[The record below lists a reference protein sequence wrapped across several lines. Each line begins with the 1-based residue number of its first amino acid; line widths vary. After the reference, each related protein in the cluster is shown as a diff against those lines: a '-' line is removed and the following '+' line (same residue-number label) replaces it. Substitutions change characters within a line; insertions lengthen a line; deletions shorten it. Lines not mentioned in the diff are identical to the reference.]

1 MDTLFSNIIAVTMAD
16 RLPVIYGAYVGVTDG
31 KITYI
36 SQSPPE
42 ERADRIIDGRGMVLM
57 PGLINCHAHVPMT
70 PLRGYGDDHNLTEWL
85 NDYIFPKEDLWDARA
100 IRAATLLGLAEILRF
115 GTTSVSDMYYFSDT
129 VCQCVSEV
137 GIKGNISR
145 SVTVFED
152 DYCFD
157 KHAPSQEM
165 VALKEKWHGHDDGRI
180 LIEASIHAEYT
191 SFDKVWQGL
200 AEYAINEGI
209 GMQVHVSETQNEHES
224 CLDKYG
230 LTPAQI
236 LDVSHV
242 WDTRAVAA
250 HCVYLTDEDME
261 LFARRGVSPVHCP
274 NSNLKLASGIAPVRK
289 MLDKGLNVTLGTDGV
304 SSSNNAD
311 LFEAVKLAALLSNGS
326 TLDPTSLTAYQALKL
341 ATVNGAKAQGREN
354 ECGMIAPGLD
364 ADLIMLDFTQ
374 PHLIPCHNPI
384 SNLVYAASGHD
395 VVMTMVRGKIL
406 YENGVYPTIDME
418 NVLREFNDYVIPL
431 MFGTEGKEPSLG

>member
-100 IRAATLLGLAEILRF
+100 IRTATLLGLAEMLRF